1 MKRLFGAQ
9 AILLGMMCYPSAA
22 SSDTVLQRVL
32 SLVKANPSLVNG
44 RVFVNVA
51 RQQAGDGVSVFAVNG
66 SAMIYRG
73 ATSED
78 ATGEDESSQKL
89 VYEQIDTT
97 AMGTNNVGSIDSVLM
112 HPSASD
118 PGTVN
123 WIFSANAAATQTPV
137 LAPVTLYGDA
147 TPSADAPIST
157 SAIGAMNTGNTNVV
171 VIGDS
176 VR

>member
-1 MKRLFGAQ
+1 MKRLFGAP

-51 RQQAGDGVSVFAVNG
+51 RQQSGDGVSLLAVNG
-66 SAMIYRG
+66 SAVIYHD

-78 ATGEDESSQKL
+78 ESSRKL
-89 VYEQIDTT
+89 VYDQIDTT

-112 HPSASD
+112 HPSASE
-118 PGTVN
+118 PGTVT
-123 WIFSANAAATQTPV
+123 WVFSANAAATQPPV
-137 LAPVTLYGDA
+137 LAPVTLYGDV
-147 TPSADAPIST
+147 TPSVDAPIST
-157 SAIGAMNTGNTNVV
+157 SAIGAMNNGNTNVV

>member
-1 MKRLFGAQ
+1 MKRLFGAP
-9 AILLGMMCYPSAA
+9 AILLGMMLFPCTA

-32 SLVKANPSLVNG
+32 SLVQANPSLVNG

-51 RQQAGDGVSVFAVNG
+51 RQQSGDGVSLLAVNG
-66 SAMIYRG
+66 SAVIYHD

-78 ATGEDESSQKL
+78 ESSRKL
-89 VYEQIDTT
+89 VYDQIDTT

-112 HPSASD
+112 HPSASE
-118 PGTVN
+118 PGTVT
-123 WIFSANAAATQTPV
+123 WVFSANAAATQTPV
-137 LAPVTLYGDA
+137 LAPVTLYGDV
-147 TPSADAPIST
+147 TPSVDAPIST
-157 SAIGAMNTGNTNVV
+157 SAIGAMNNGNTNVV